1 MIGQAIAE
9 LGIYWGSSSYI
20 CTRRA
25 ADIETDEARHPKQ
38 IPGKIRRYTQVYYGG
53 ATAWRFCS
61 IAFLV
66 GGLLK
71 ASV

>member
-1 MIGQAIAE
+1 MK
-9 LGIYWGSSSYI
+9 LGSYWETSSYI
-20 CTRRA
+20 STRRA
-25 ADIETDEARHPKQ
+25 ADIKIDEARHSKQ
-38 IPGKIRRYTQVYYGG
+38 IPGQLRRYTQVYYEV

-61 IAFLV
+61 SAFLV